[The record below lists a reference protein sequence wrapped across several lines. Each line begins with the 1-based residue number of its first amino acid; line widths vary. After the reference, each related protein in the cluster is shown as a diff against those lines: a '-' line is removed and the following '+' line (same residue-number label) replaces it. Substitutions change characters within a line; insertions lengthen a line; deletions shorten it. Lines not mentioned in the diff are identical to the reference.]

1 MWEFAA
7 AGGGGLG
14 GCGGEGGGGLGGD
27 GLGGDG
33 RCGAG
38 ENGGGENGGGEGGG
52 GSPAYAIVPT
62 SSTAAS
68 EASNRSLAVEAR
80 GDASLSESAPTG

>member
-1 MWEFAA
+1 MREFAA

-38 ENGGGENGGGEGGG
+38 EGGGGEGGG